1 MIIDDRIKDEKLQ
14 YDINREAAKNQ
25 LYHPEK
31 LININ
36 ILQVKKY
43 YRDQSRI
50 IKQAKFTYSPLGKAF
65 EKQIKTIEDQ
75 GEKQIKAL
83 KGHGKQLVKY
93 GDEKESSTNSKQ
105 KGISEEI
112 GSNRMEEIQDL
123 SKQTDFDH
131 LTFRYK
137 GKTAPKNFIAFK
149 GLSGLYKNIKEG
161 YTTLGKAEEER
172 KKIKLELNK
181 IVKGSKKSENQKVQ

>member
-1 MIIDDRIKDEKLQ
+1 MIELKMRNYNMILTERQL
-14 YDINREAAKNQ
+14 KNQ

-131 LTFRYK
+131 LIVRYK
-137 GKTAPKNFIAFK
+137 GKTSPKNFIAFK

>member
-1 MIIDDRIKDEKLQ
+1 MIELKMRNYNMILTERQL
-14 YDINREAAKNQ
+14 KNQ

-50 IKQAKFTYSPLGKAF
+50 IKQAKFTYSLLGKAF